1 MSVTTA
7 HGSFLLTPAFALIMS
22 ITLSLLS
29 LFSICQRNLDYA
41 GSGKF
46 LSLAVGFTSMQ
57 ASASTLPGVKVA
69 KLQRSAM

>member
-41 GSGKF
+41 GSGKIF
-46 LSLAVGFTSMQ
+46 EPSLWLHFHARDRIPS
-57 ASASTLPGVKVA
+57 STL
-69 KLQRSAM
+69 R